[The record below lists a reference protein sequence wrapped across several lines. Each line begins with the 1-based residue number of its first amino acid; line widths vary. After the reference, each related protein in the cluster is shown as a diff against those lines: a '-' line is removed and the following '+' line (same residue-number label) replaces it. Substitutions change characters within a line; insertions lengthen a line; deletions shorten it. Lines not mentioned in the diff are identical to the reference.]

1 MIIQNIRNSIVDNLP
16 LNEENKKILNR
27 RLNKVVKDP
36 KGFIEGS
43 YKKRS
48 KQFIDKLPIRY
59 NGKTQFTVLS
69 AVYNVEKYLDDYF
82 ESLIFQS
89 LIFKKYIQIIMVD
102 DGSTDTSADIIK
114 KWQKKYPNN
123 IKYIYKENGGQS
135 SARNLGMRY
144 IETEW
149 VTFIDPDD
157 FINKNY
163 FKIVSDKI
171 EKDKSVNMIATN
183 LKFYIE
189 DERSIQDKHSL
200 NYRFKNRVEKHSSS
214 DLKDFI
220 NLSAAATFFK
230 TEIITGN
237 NIEFNE
243 NIRPNF
249 EDGKLIADYLM
260 VSTGQVAFLRDA
272 VYFYRKRSD
281 KSSTVDNSWEVEQKY
296 NDVLKYGYLPMLE
309 GYNKHL
315 GYVPKHI
322 QRTVLYDIS
331 WYLRLLI
338 NDSEKISF
346 LTLAQKNIFYDL
358 LISIF
363 AYIDNNVVLDFNLS
377 GLWFAQKI
385 GILGA
390 FKNEKYK
397 PQITYIENVDREKK
411 QILISY
417 FTYFD
422 IDFSFR
428 IDGKDVI
435 PKYEKVVNNSF
446 VDRDFVKEK
455 RFWIPFESEHSL
467 LTVILDN
474 TASRITLNKKQ
485 YINGVKIKDILEVYK
500 PSTKYQTDGSWLLID
515 RDVQAD
521 DNAEHM
527 YRYIMHN
534 HPEQKCYFALS
545 ENSHDWK
552 RLKLEKF
559 NLIAFGTEDFEYH
572 LRKSSKIISSHLDDY
587 MTNYFADNYEYS
599 KKFVFLQHGV
609 TKDNLSKWFNTK
621 KNLQLIITTTNDEYQ
636 SLVENNGNY
645 KLTDK
650 EVKLTGFPRHDSLLK
665 NNFLDSKIILIMPT
679 WRHNIMGKIISVG
692 NTRQINKEFINT
704 DYAQH
709 WYSLLHS
716 KKLLKLV
723 QEYNYKIIFAPH
735 TNIEPYIS
743 MFNVPSYI
751 DIWQSSTSSTS
762 MQQLFQQAKLMITDY
777 SSVAFE
783 MGLLN
788 KTVLYYQFDQEEVF
802 SGAHIYQKGY
812 FSYEND
818 GFGPIVIEEEV
829 LLIEL
834 ERILANDGKPLE
846 PYLTRMQ
853 DTFAYRDTNNCQ
865 RVYEAIMDL
874 DRPDTSEISVDMIMD
889 YAQQAI
895 THEAW
900 DLALERIERAL
911 QHSDITQMQLEQI
924 TQIKESVL
932 QTGYQDEP
940 VKLASILWHEKRLEE
955 ALEMLRQ
962 VDDTKVTDELLRLRV
977 KLAILDNDFILARD
991 SQKILLEEY
1000 SDNCTIEDWQFYTQL
1015 ANI

>member
-1 MIIQNIRNSIVDNLP
+1 M
-16 LNEENKKILNR
+16 
-27 RLNKVVKDP
+27 
-36 KGFIEGS
+36 
-43 YKKRS
+43 
-48 KQFIDKLPIRY
+48 
-59 NGKTQFTVLS
+59 
-69 AVYNVEKYLDDYF
+69 
-82 ESLIFQS
+82 
-89 LIFKKYIQIIMVD
+89 
-102 DGSTDTSADIIK
+102 
-114 KWQKKYPNN
+114 
-123 IKYIYKENGGQS
+123 
-135 SARNLGMRY
+135 
-144 IETEW
+144 
-149 VTFIDPDD
+149 
-157 FINKNY
+157 
-163 FKIVSDKI
+163 
-171 EKDKSVNMIATN
+171 
-183 LKFYIE
+183 
-189 DERSIQDKHSL
+189 
-200 NYRFKNRVEKHSSS
+200 
-214 DLKDFI
+214 
-220 NLSAAATFFK
+220 
-230 TEIITGN
+230 
-237 NIEFNE
+237 
-243 NIRPNF
+243 
-249 EDGKLIADYLM
+249 
-260 VSTGQVAFLRDA
+260 
-272 VYFYRKRSD
+272 
-281 KSSTVDNSWEVEQKY
+281 
-296 NDVLKYGYLPMLE
+296 
-309 GYNKHL
+309 
-315 GYVPKHI
+315 
-322 QRTVLYDIS
+322 
-331 WYLRLLI
+331 
-338 NDSEKISF
+338 
-346 LTLAQKNIFYDL
+346 
-358 LISIF
+358 
-363 AYIDNNVVLDFNLS
+363 
-377 GLWFAQKI
+377 
-385 GILGA
+385 
-390 FKNEKYK
+390 
-397 PQITYIENVDREKK
+397 
-411 QILISY
+411 
-417 FTYFD
+417 
-422 IDFSFR
+422 
-428 IDGKDVI
+428 
-435 PKYEKVVNNSF
+435 
-446 VDRDFVKEK
+446 
-455 RFWIPFESEHSL
+455 
-467 LTVILDN
+467 
-474 TASRITLNKKQ
+474 
-485 YINGVKIKDILEVYK
+485 
-500 PSTKYQTDGSWLLID
+500 
-515 RDVQAD
+515 
-521 DNAEHM
+521 
-527 YRYIMHN
+527 
-534 HPEQKCYFALS
+534 
-545 ENSHDWK
+545 
-552 RLKLEKF
+552 
-559 NLIAFGTEDFEYH
+559 
-572 LRKSSKIISSHLDDY
+572 
-587 MTNYFADNYEYS
+587 
-599 KKFVFLQHGV
+599 
-609 TKDNLSKWFNTK
+609 
-621 KNLQLIITTTNDEYQ
+621 
-636 SLVENNGNY
+636 
-645 KLTDK
+645 TDK

-900 DLALERIERAL
+900 DLALERIENAL
-911 QHSDITQMQLEQI
+911 NHPDIMPIQVQDITK
-924 TQIKESVL
+924 IKEDVI
-932 QTGYQDEP
+932 QTGYQDDP
-940 VKLASILWHEKRLEE
+940 VKLANILWHEKRLEE